1 MLVLEYYLHKLINK
15 LKKKKKNPHKHS
27 LNYVDS
33 LLQVSLGRYQTV
45 QNVSIT
51 RAVSKC
57 SINAAL

>member
-15 LKKKKKNPHKHS
+15 LKKKKNPHKHS